1 MEKQKTFSRELNRS
15 KIKTRTDFFLQFIVY
30 VIQRKVGKAS
40 QKPKLRPEETNQKD
54 DDQFLLLP
62 QVLYSFTNGGTE
74 LREK

>member
-1 MEKQKTFSRELNRS
+1 MSFREKLEKPLKNRNS
-15 KIKTRTDFFLQFIVY
+15 V
-30 VIQRKVGKAS
+30 
-40 QKPKLRPEETNQKD
+40 PKNRNQKD